1 MEVTWKS
8 AREMGIYFRAAR
20 HEKGSDEEDAEEW
33 VDCSPPPMALRNMV
47 EQSVR
52 EHTGILGRYALCD
65 PDDLL
70 VDADE
75 DALAP
80 LSRFDLAIL
89 AIHST
94 VLYYGGNRETI
105 RCTGSIG
112 GVRGFDSDTAWPRIL
127 PRGWRRGLTYKS
139 GDKEF
144 TLRYSLR
151 GDNTCVVTANDFQEA
166 VFCIKKVLSS
176 IQSAVRGDLDE
187 CLQSLSIA
195 SGEALADEVND
206 RVLSLLM
213 FPDRAGQSSSLPK
226 SSSDPEKT
234 KAEPKA
240 EPKCTSKA
248 KLKKP
253 KIGMSIPYP
262 NPSRVPPQPFPQSIG
277 GIGGFADDLLPGWPR
292 HGRKPPWTRASRIWT
307 WSPWPPSTRRCS
319 SRCTLRSVWPK
330 RPIQRTPNAQTRRS
344 TQRAGKQQHVWWS
357 KSRPPAATG
366 V

>member
-1 MEVTWKS
+1 M
-8 AREMGIYFRAAR
+8 
-20 HEKGSDEEDAEEW
+20 
-33 VDCSPPPMALRNMV
+33 
-47 EQSVR
+47 
-52 EHTGILGRYALCD
+52 
-65 PDDLL
+65 
-70 VDADE
+70 
-75 DALAP
+75 
-80 LSRFDLAIL
+80 
-89 AIHST
+89 
-94 VLYYGGNRETI
+94 
-105 RCTGSIG
+105 
-112 GVRGFDSDTAWPRIL
+112 RGFDSDTAWPRIL

-166 VFCIKKVLSS
+166 VFCIKKYFPS

-292 HGRKPPWTRASRIWT
+292 HGRKPPWTRHPAFGPGR
-307 WSPWPPSTRRCS
+307 PGPRRPAGVPPGARFDPYGP
-319 SRCTLRSVWPK
+319 SVPFRGPPMPK
-330 RPIQRTPNAQTRRS
+330 PGGPPNAQGSSS
-344 TQRAGKQQHVWWS
+344 TFGGPNPDHL
-357 KSRPPAATG
+357 PPPG
-366 V
+366 YNDMFL